1 MITSVEKIYPTPL
14 SVFIRLGFLLSF
26 SILDLNLP
34 TNTSI
39 ALLSARSK
47 TESFVLV
54 SSIELAIS
62 SLVKDTWLFARNTL
76 RIVVSFLDRGQ
87 ARIDDYEK
95 FKKIYFDA
103 LEVHILKF
111 LDNWKKYN

>member
-1 MITSVEKIYPTPL
+1 MITSVEKMYPTPL

-39 ALLSARSK
+39 ALLSALFNN
-47 TESFVLV
+47 ESWVLV

-62 SLVKDTWLFARNTL
+62 SLVRATWLLARNTL
-76 RIVVSFLDRGQ
+76 RMVVSF
-87 ARIDDYEK
+87 
-95 FKKIYFDA
+95 FDKDIWNP
-103 LEVHILKF
+103 VGDIIMSFFFFFIKSF
-111 LDNWKKYN
+111 NC